1 MGSYR
6 NNGPSF
12 SGMRTFRIF
21 HRTQREPI
29 IWSNKTK
36 AEFRPEGRTVVSHRL
51 LKLRAT
57 LKAKKQAKELRDAR
71 ISKLMQGARAE
82 NARKKQAKQIRDAR
96 INDLMRD
103 VRSEIARKK
112 KRESNAALAT
122 QKAIMAEV
130 RAKNREN
137 RARDREWLLIR
148 KLEKQSR
155 LEEEREKRN
164 IERSRRKAEDAR
176 RKAEKASRKAE
187 KEQRERIRVQKALAK
202 QAVRDRIKARE
213 LRLNRLLKEIRRKR
227 RG

>member
-29 IWSNKTK
+29 MWSNKTK
-36 AEFRPEGRTVVSHRL
+36 SEFRPEDRTVVSHRL

-71 ISKLMQGARAE
+71 ISKLMRGSRAE
-82 NARKKQAKQIRDAR
+82 HARKKQAKQIRDAR

-112 KRESNAALAT
+112 KREERAVLAAN
-122 QKAIMAEV
+122 KAIMAEV
-130 RAKNREN
+130 RARNRED

-148 KLEKQSR
+148 KLQKQSR

-176 RKAEKASRKAE
+176 RRAEKAKRKAE
-187 KEQRERIRVQKALAK
+187 KEQRERLRVRKALAR
-202 QAVRDRIKARE
+202 QASLHRVKARE
-213 LRLNRLLKEIRRKR
+213 LRLAKLLKEIRRKR

>member
-36 AEFRPEGRTVVSHRL
+36 AEFRPEGRNEVNHKL
-51 LKLRAT
+51 LKLRAA
-57 LKAKKQAKELRDAR
+57 LKTKKQAKE
-71 ISKLMQGARAE
+71 
-82 NARKKQAKQIRDAR
+82 IRDAR
-96 INDLMRD
+96 IRKLMQG
-103 VRSEIARKK
+103 VRAEHERKK
-112 KRESNAALAT
+112 KREERAVLAAN
-122 QKAIMAEV
+122 KAIMAKV
-130 RAKNREN
+130 RAKNRED

-155 LEEEREKRN
+155 LVEEREQRN

-176 RKAEKASRKAE
+176 RKAEKASRKAK
-187 KEQRERIRVQKALAK
+187 KEQRERIRVRKALAK
-202 QAVRDRIKARE
+202 QASQDRVKARE
-213 LRLNRLLKEIRRKR
+213 LRLAKLLKEIRRKR